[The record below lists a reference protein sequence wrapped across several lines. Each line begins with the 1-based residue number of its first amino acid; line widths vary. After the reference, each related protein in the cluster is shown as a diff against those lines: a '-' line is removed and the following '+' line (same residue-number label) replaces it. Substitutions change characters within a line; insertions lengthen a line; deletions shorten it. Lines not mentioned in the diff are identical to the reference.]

1 MNGYQ
6 PKRTN
11 KELIPPNT
19 GSSVVERELL
29 LKNNEKLEIL
39 ITINCEHCVKSAI
52 TDMTRLT
59 EQKQGEK
66 QNHWR

>member
-39 ITINCEHCVKSAI
+39 ITINCDHCVKSATI
-52 TDMTRLT
+52 DMIRQTDH
-59 EQKQGEK
+59 KQ
-66 QNHWR
+66 